1 MADGSAAGTAP
12 SGVKE
17 ILAAQARRGRQG
29 SLITLPE
36 VTVTAAELDALSDR
50 AAALLAAHAVGPG
63 SVVATLSPN
72 SLTQLVTW
80 FAAAAC
86 GAVFMPVNA
95 LLRGEALRTVLA
107 AAPIAVAVV
116 HESLVATVAEVA
128 AALPAGTPVYAAAR
142 EAGAGAAE
150 AALVEALQ
158 RAGVTAAGWWTSLDG
173 VAAAPGVAPIPAVDP
188 RAPAKLMFTSGTTGH
203 PKGVVW
209 SRECEAT
216 WARAYAEELIPLAA
230 GEEVYTCLPLFHVT
244 AQGTLLA
251 ALGRGAGIT
260 VDAGFEPFRF
270 WGRVREREAVA
281 FSYVGTLLATLA
293 ARRPAPDDAQNPVRY
308 ALGAAAPLRQWREIE
323 SRFGL
328 TIVETWGQ
336 TETASCWTAP
346 LPGQHGQ
353 PVGSV
358 GHPAARAQWC
368 RVGVDVDPAARPA
381 GAGPVAAELWLRPYR
396 PGALFDGY
404 LAPGPHPPGRLSVDR
419 SAFTPAGWYR
429 TGDLFHANA
438 DGSLSYA
445 GRLRE
450 AIRRRGE
457 LVPAA
462 VVEEAALAEP
472 GVLAAAAVGV
482 PAPHGAEEEIK
493 LCVVAEP
500 GATLS
505 PAELHAGLTI
515 ALPGFMVPRYIELL
529 AELPLTPTTR
539 VRKHLLA
546 QSGVVDA
553 WDAARHPPAS
563 PRRGGSRPPGAT
575 RL

>member
-1 MADGSAAGTAP
+1 MA
-12 SGVKE
+12 
-17 ILAAQARRGRQG
+17 
-29 SLITLPE
+29 
-36 VTVTAAELDALSDR
+36 VTAAELEAISDR
-50 AAALLAAHAVGPG
+50 AAAVLAAHGVGPG
-63 SVVATLSPN
+63 SVVASLSPN
-72 SLTQLVTW
+72 SLTQLATW
-80 FAAAAC
+80 FATAAC

-95 LLRGEALRTVLA
+95 LLRGEPLRAVLA

-142 EAGAGAAE
+142 EAGDGRTE
-150 AALVEALQ
+150 AALALVLQ
-158 RAGVTAAGWWTSLDG
+158 RAGLSAAGWWTSLAG
-173 VAAAPGVAPIPAVDP
+173 VTADPVAPRPPAGDP

-216 WARAYAEELIPLAA
+216 WARAYAAELIPLGD

-260 VDAGFEPFRF
+260 IDAGFEPFRF
-270 WGRVREREAVA
+270 WGRVRERRAVA

-293 ARRPAPDDAQNPVRY
+293 ARRPAPDDAENPVRY
-308 ALGAAAPLRQWREIE
+308 ALGSAAPLRQWREIE
-323 SRFGL
+323 SRFGFI
-328 TIVETWGQ
+328 IVETWGQ
-336 TETASCWTAP
+336 TETAACWTAP

-358 GHPAARAQWC
+358 GHPSARAQWC
-368 RVGVDVDPAARPA
+368 RVGVDAEGLPRPA
-381 GAGPVAAELWLRPYR
+381 GGDPVAAELWLRPYR

-419 SAFTPAGWYR
+419 SGFTPEGWYR
-429 TGDLFHANA
+429 TGDLFHTRA

-472 GVLAAAAVGV
+472 GVLTAAAVGV

-500 GATLS
+500 GARLH
-505 PAELHAGLTI
+505 PAGLHAALAI
-515 ALPGFMVPRYIELL
+515 ALPMFMVPRYIEVL

-539 VRKHLLA
+539 VRKYLLA
-546 QSGVVDA
+546 QAGVADA
-553 WDAARHPPAS
+553 WDAARNPPRDVES
-563 PRRGGSRPPGAT
+563 E
-575 RL
+575 